1 MFISREEDGILTPGR
16 DRIIL
21 ECFQF
26 LFTQS
31 LKFYIKKYAILYLYY
46 IHFARILNNHLHEKF
61 LFCILQQ

>member
-31 LKFYIKKYAILYLYY
+31 LKFYIKEYAIFFY
-46 IHFARILNNHLHEKF
+46 IYIIFT
-61 LFCILQQ
+61 LQEF